1 MLSLIRCSL
10 TWELIIRGGV
20 IHFQTSFDLVGSDLL
35 ERVRCHLVR
44 HSSNMM
50 VMTIESVAVVLISIA
65 RVIC

>member
-1 MLSLIRCSL
+1 MVHL
-10 TWELIIRGGV
+10 
-20 IHFQTSFDLVGSDLL
+20 QTGFDLVSSDLL